1 MLGFPIC
8 TPIIYC
14 IQVFNSLDETYN
26 RKCVAKFQLT
36 TEVHLAPQKRNNE
49 EFYSPLTPKK

>member
-1 MLGFPIC
+1 
-8 TPIIYC
+8 
-14 IQVFNSLDETYN
+14 VFNSLDETYN
-26 RKCVAKFQLT
+26 RQGVYAKFQLN